1 MHMTDFDACP
11 IIRVIYFLYITQWVV
26 SAPTPICPQYH
37 CNAQP
42 RRSLNFIHLVQ
53 VPGVRSTMNTTTA
66 TNQTLYDPTLEV
78 LGVRLTSYLNAMGIV
93 ILQYDCLL
101 TLKDEV

>member
-1 MHMTDFDACP
+1 
-11 IIRVIYFLYITQWVV
+11 
-26 SAPTPICPQYH
+26 
-37 CNAQP
+37 
-42 RRSLNFIHLVQ
+42 
-53 VPGVRSTMNTTTA
+53 MNTTTA